1 MAFFVRWNWR
11 KVVFLCIFL
20 TIIINST
27 WISESYRSESS
38 WANKSESHG
47 FWSIKVSLSQP
58 SDSSHGGGS
67 ICLKIR
73 FCLATS
79 GSLYLFIFDTCRTFV
94 KDVNPNTFVRIRWR
108 DMNQVFVLIFSTQQ
122 KPWFVHIF
130 YDVTSAGKMGKAPFL
145 LPCRPGSLNDLQLC
159 FRGWKPSTW
168 AFWDSDPQEYTTESP
183 R

>member
-20 TIIINST
+20 TIITNST

-94 KDVNPNTFVRIRWR
+94 KDVNPNTFVKQDQVKRHESGVCSHFPNSTKAMVLYTYSMMLHLRERWGKHHFFFR
-108 DMNQVFVLIFSTQQ
+108 AGLVRSMICN
-122 KPWFVHIF
+122 
-130 YDVTSAGKMGKAPFL
+130 SASEAGSPAPEHF
-145 LPCRPGSLNDLQLC
+145 G
-159 FRGWKPSTW
+159 
-168 AFWDSDPQEYTTESP
+168 TESP